1 MLCEVIYQELLVK
14 IKERPII
21 LDSQFGN
28 GTTESEGVLM
38 YCTVC
43 LHMYCMEETKSAVYV
58 GVCVIIHLY
67 EPVSGLNPV
76 PLKIRDGSWWAL
88 RNLTSFPF

>member
-1 MLCEVIYQELLVK
+1 MLCEDIYQELLVK

-21 LDSQFGN
+21 LYSQFGN
-28 GTTESEGVLM
+28 GITESKGVLI
-38 YCTVC
+38 YFTVR

-67 EPVSGLNPV
+67 EPVMWTKSCATQNQGWV
-76 PLKIRDGSWWAL
+76 MVDITKID
-88 RNLTSFPF
+88 